1 MGLTR
6 NHCVRS
12 VFVFLLPLMIVLFS
26 DSSVYGQWTAVVP
39 SAINEMLEL
48 QGVHFTSADEGW
60 AVGRDSYQGALL
72 HYQNGIWTQIVS
84 PTVSEDWHLTSV
96 HFTSTDEG
104 WAVGYDFNN
113 NRGVLLHYH
122 NGTWTSVDP
131 PVVGT
136 EWWEWWGLVA
146 VHFTSADEGW
156 AVGNQPDN
164 NRGILLHYHN
174 GTWTSVDPPSMSGG
188 FELYGVHFTS
198 ANEGWAVG
206 NDTENDR
213 GLLLHYQS
221 GTWTTV
227 APPTVSTGWWELTAV
242 HFTSVDEGWAVGN
255 NISEDRAVLLH
266 YRNGTWM
273 RVTPPAFSGNR
284 LINSVHFT
292 SATEG
297 WAVGNDTQS
306 DRGFLLHYRNGT
318 WTRIAPPTVSE
329 NWDLASVHF
338 TSATEGWAVGA
349 SDENGVL
356 LHFGPISV
364 TLLSPNG
371 GNEISTDSTF
381 PITWETTPDSPG
393 NFSFNV
399 KYSLDNGLTWLPV
412 TPAPG
417 AADSVDS
424 EHSLTGSF
432 TGTQVNW
439 AVPLLVRNKPKCLV
453 KVIAYDGTK
462 KLGSDKSDGPFGI
475 KVLSITSPSPS
486 DTCASGE
493 ICTITWEKE
502 LAVDAQTGQLSY
514 SSDGGLSWKT
524 ISSTITGSDTSWD
537 WTPSVKRTKT
547 NCKVR
552 LIYKDGTGKK
562 VATATSAGKFSIVVP

>member
-6 NHCVRS
+6 NHCVRL

-60 AVGRDSYQGALL
+60 AVGKDSYQGALL

-104 WAVGYDFNN
+104 WAVGYDFDN

-136 EWWEWWGLVA
+136 EWWEWWGLMA

-164 NRGILLHYHN
+164 NRGVLLHYHN
-174 GTWTSVDPPSMSGG
+174 GTWASVDPPSMSGG

-198 ANEGWAVG
+198 ANDGWAVG

-221 GTWTTV
+221 
-227 APPTVSTGWWELTAV
+227 
-242 HFTSVDEGWAVGN
+242 
-255 NISEDRAVLLH
+255 
-266 YRNGTWM
+266 
-273 RVTPPAFSGNR
+273 
-284 LINSVHFT
+284 
-292 SATEG
+292 
-297 WAVGNDTQS
+297 
-306 DRGFLLHYRNGT
+306 GT

-371 GNEISTDSTF
+371 GNEISTDSAF
-381 PITWETTPDSPG
+381 PITWGTTPDSPG

-417 AADSVDS
+417 ATDSVDS

-432 TGTQVNW
+432 PGTQVNW

-453 KVIAYDGTK
+453 KVIAYDGAK

-475 KVLSITSPSPS
+475 KVLSITSPSS
-486 DTCASGE
+486 GDTCASGE

-514 SSDGGLSWKT
+514 STDGGLSWKT
-524 ISSTITGSDTSWD
+524 ISSTIAGSDTSWN

-552 LIYKDGTGKK
+552 LIYKDGAGKK